1 METGHVK
8 ILFLLNAYEDDGPG
22 RLIYSVIAK
31 LIKYEGVEC
40 WTAALRRSGP
50 MKEKFDALLVPTKV
64 IKMKS
69 IYQLN
74 EFKSLVEFIKSNGFD
89 IVHTNLVRA
98 DIIGRYAAKKAGVPV
113 IVTTEH
119 GIHTWQVRGKIVE
132 YFVKYL
138 YNRTAEFTDSI
149 IAVSDYVKERL
160 IESGVP
166 GDKIVRIYNGI
177 DVKEFSP
184 VSDEERYEFRRFL
197 SQDESY
203 HIVGGVGNLVSLK
216 GHSYFIKAIPRI
228 LEKHPLT
235 LFVIVGEGPLH
246 NRLVAEVKRLG
257 LSEKVR
263 FLGRLSALT
272 ARVISS
278 MDVLVQ
284 PSLTESFGLVVA
296 EALGCGVPVVGTRVG
311 GVPEIIVDGQHGFL
325 VEPRNPDAIADKVIW
340 LLDHKEEAR
349 TIAGRGRQYVE
360 ENFDI
365 TKTVQAYYD
374 LYARLLQAKA

>member
-1 METGHVK
+1 MENTCVR

-22 RLIYSVIAK
+22 RLIHSVVGK
-31 LIKYEGVEC
+31 LIHYEGVEC

-50 MKEKFDALLVPTKV
+50 MKEKFDSLLVPTKV
-64 IKMKS
+64 IKMRY

-74 EFKSLVEFIKSNGFD
+74 EFKSLVEFIKSNKFD

-98 DIIGRYAAKKAGVPV
+98 DIIGRQAAKKAGVPV

-119 GIHTWQVRGKIVE
+119 GIHTWQVRGKLVE
-132 YFVKYL
+132 YIVKYL
-138 YNRTAEFTDSI
+138 YKRTAEFTDCI

-160 IESGVP
+160 IEAGIP
-166 GDKIVRIYNGI
+166 PEKIVRIYNGI
-177 DVKEFSP
+177 DIQEFAP
-184 VSDEERYEFRRFL
+184 VSEEERREFRRYL
-197 SQDESY
+197 SEDESY

-216 GHSYFIKAIPRI
+216 GHSYFIRAIPQI
-228 LEKHPLT
+228 LEKHPKT

-246 NRLVAEVKRLG
+246 KHLVAEVNRLG
-257 LSEKVR
+257 LSGKVR
-263 FLGRLSALT
+263 FLGRLSTLT

-296 EALGCGVPVVGTRVG
+296 EALGCGVPVVGTQVG
-311 GVPEIIVDGQHGFL
+311 GVPEIVVDGQHGFL
-325 VEPRNPDAIADKVIW
+325 VEPMNPDAIADKVIW

-349 TIAGRGRQYVE
+349 AIAERGRQYVGE
-360 ENFDI
+360 HFDI
-365 TKTVQAYYD
+365 RKTVQEYYD
-374 LYARLLQAKA
+374 LYTRLFQAKG